1 MSTNVLFLKFVKTL
15 GEDDESFEKRIQ
27 LYKSKVV
34 KHNKSMHPDNCYF
47 DSGFDIFQPKNQHG
61 ILGKGTYKDDLGI
74 QTAMYNINNDKL
86 GNDIEAHLLGYYG
99 GDIDDIPDHVWQEFL
114 HEDVS
119 WGAPVIGLEHVENF
133 TDFCDAGHA
142 RAEPYVI
149 HPRSSIYKKSFR
161 LANSTGI
168 IDTGYRGNL
177 AAVIDN
183 NKNFGKQDNE
193 KRNVLVEGER
203 YFQICRADLQ
213 RFYVKIVEVLPK
225 TSRGEGGFG
234 STGN

>member
-1 MSTNVLFLKFVKTL
+1 MSTNVLFLKFVKTV
-15 GEDDESFEKRIQ
+15 GEDDEAFEKRIE
-27 LYKSKVV
+27 LYKSKVG
-34 KHNKSMHPDNCYF
+34 KHNKSMHNSNHYF
-47 DSGFDIFQPKNQHG
+47 DSGFDIFQPKG
-61 ILGKGTYKDDLGI
+61 EGEILGKRTYKVDLGI
-74 QTAMYNINNDKL
+74 QTAMYNVNGLQQLIGRPLDQ
-86 GNDIEAHLLGYYG
+86 IT
-99 GDIDDIPDHVWQEFL
+99 DDDWQELIHF
-114 HEDVS
+114 
-119 WGAPVIGLEHVENF
+119 PMKTVENF
-133 TDFCDAGHA
+133 TELCDSGQA
-142 RAEPYVI
+142 RPEPYVI

-183 NKNFGKQDNE
+183 DDDFGKYSVE

-213 RFYVKIVEVLPK
+213 RFYIQMVEVLPK
-225 TSRGEGGFG
+225 TSRGDGGFG

>member
-1 MSTNVLFLKFVKTL
+1 MSTNVLFLKFVKTQ
-15 GEDDESFEKRIQ
+15 GEDDEAFENRIQ
-27 LYKSKVV
+27 LYKSKVGE
-34 KHNKSMHPDNCYF
+34 HNKSMHHTNYYF
-47 DSGFDIFQPKNQHG
+47 DSGFDIFQPKKENG
-61 ILGKGTYKDDLGI
+61 ILEKKTYKVDLGI
-74 QTAMYNINNDKL
+74 QTAMYNINKEIYYHMTFPKL
-86 GNDIEAHLLGYYG
+86 DEWQDFNK
-99 GDIDDIPDHVWQEFL
+99 WQELVRFGMK
-114 HEDVS
+114 E
-119 WGAPVIGLEHVENF
+119 VENF

-183 NKNFGKQDNE
+183 NKHFGKQDNE

-213 RFYVKIVEVLPK
+213 RFYVQIVEVLPK

>member
-1 MSTNVLFLKFVKTL
+1 MSTNVLFLKFVKTV
-15 GEDDESFEKRIQ
+15 GEDDEAFEKRIQ
-27 LYKSKVV
+27 LYKSKVG
-34 KHNKSMHPDNCYF
+34 KHNKSMHPSNHYF
-47 DSGFDIFQPKNQHG
+47 DSGFDIFQPKNEHG

-74 QTAMYNINNDKL
+74 QTAMYNINKISTYNPEKS
-86 GNDIEAHLLGYYG
+86 GHFT
-99 GDIDDIPDHVWQEFL
+99 DDMWQEL
-114 HEDVS
+114 IRYS
-119 WGAPVIGLEHVENF
+119 MQTVENF
-133 TDFCDAGHA
+133 TGFCDAGHA

-183 NKNFGKQDNE
+183 DDDFGKHGEN
-193 KRNVLVEGER
+193 RNVLVEGER

-213 RFYVKIVEVLPK
+213 RFYIQMVEVLPK
-225 TSRGEGGFG
+225 TSRGDGGFG

>member
-1 MSTNVLFLKFVKTL
+1 MSSKSINVLFLKFVKTQ
-15 GEDDESFEKRIQ
+15 GEDDEAFEKRIH
-27 LYKSKVV
+27 LYKSKVG
-34 KHNKSMHPDNCYF
+34 KHNKSMHRSNHYF
-47 DSGFDIFQPKNQHG
+47 DSGFDIFQPKNDNG
-61 ILGKGTYKDDLGI
+61 TLGKKTYKVDLGI
-74 QTAMYNINNDKL
+74 QTAMYNLNKEIHYHAVFPKDTEDLNQ
-86 GNDIEAHLLGYYG
+86 
-99 GDIDDIPDHVWQEFL
+99 WQELIRFGTQ
-114 HEDVS
+114 E
-119 WGAPVIGLEHVENF
+119 VENF
-133 TDFCDAGHA
+133 NDFCDAGQG

-183 NKNFGKQDNE
+183 DDDFGEHGNSL
-193 KRNVLVEGER
+193 RNVLVESDR

-213 RFYVKIVEVLPK
+213 RFYIQIVEVLPK